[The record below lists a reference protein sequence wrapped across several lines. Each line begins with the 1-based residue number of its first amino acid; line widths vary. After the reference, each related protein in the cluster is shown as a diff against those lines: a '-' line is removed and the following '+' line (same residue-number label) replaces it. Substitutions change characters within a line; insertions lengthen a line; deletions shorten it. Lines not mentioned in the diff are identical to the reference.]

1 MAKDTISE
9 NEENWSQKEEFKN
22 QEKAEKI
29 KN

>member
-9 NEENWSQKEEFKN
+9 NEENLSQKGEFEN

-29 KN
+29 KD